1 MKKTNLILSIIIALL
16 ASLIS
21 AVILCQNIITT
32 ATMEPK
38 SNTNV
43 KREIK
48 ININTATID
57 DLKSLQTISDDIAH
71 KIIAYR
77 QKIGGY
83 TSVEQ
88 IMQIDGI
95 GQITFNNIS
104 PFLTVGG

>member
-1 MKKTNLILSIIIALL
+1 MKKTNFILSIIIALL
-16 ASLIS
+16 ALLIS
-21 AVILCQNIITT
+21 VAILCQKIMTT
-32 ATMEPK
+32 APLEPK
-38 SNTNV
+38 SVTNV

-57 DLKSLQTISDDIAH
+57 DLKSLQMISDDIAH

>member
-1 MKKTNLILSIIIALL
+1 MRQSVRLTNEKDQFYIKYYYRSARFADLSRNLMSKNYDERA
-16 ASLIS
+16 IS
-21 AVILCQNIITT
+21 A
-32 ATMEPK
+32 
-38 SNTNV
+38 
-43 KREIK
+43 
-48 ININTATID
+48 NTATID
-57 DLKSLQTISDDIAH
+57 DLKSLQMISDDIAH